1 MTAGAAGHGARDRR
15 LRLAAGIYV
24 YLALYIFLDW
34 VSLIDPSSPLGITPW
49 NPPAGLSFALLLRHG
64 WRLAPAVFAAV
75 LLSDLLFRDMTAA
88 PWAAAAA
95 ALAIAGGYGVAAALL
110 KHRLRFSPALDSRN
124 DLIALLGVALP
135 AAAAI
140 AVTVVALYCAA
151 GLLAWAD
158 YAESALRFGVGDV
171 LGIAVLTPFLLLMA
185 GRRQRPA
192 LVRPGAALEYAFQ
205 LGAIGLGLW
214 IIFGLESA
222 NHFEFS
228 YVLFLPLIW
237 IALREGLVGAAWG
250 VVATQIGVIAAI
262 QVKGFDAETITQF
275 QLLMLAVAVTGI
287 FLGGVVDERQRAEG
301 ALRES
306 EARLQTVVSTAPDGI
321 LTFDDDG
328 RIASANRAAA
338 QLFGGGLR
346 ALTERAIGSLLP
358 GIDFRAATGGRETTA
373 ERLDGSSFAA
383 EVGVGQAEAG
393 GRRIHVAV
401 VRDITARKAA
411 EAALQQ
417 HETQLAHAARLT
429 AAGEMAAGL
438 AHELNQPLTA
448 VIGFARACEAVIE
461 SRGAAAEAEAR
472 GLIGQAVQQALRAGE
487 IIRRTREFLRRG
499 DLRPVKF
506 AVGDL
511 VRMTLDL
518 VRTEMDLERVR
529 VTVSLPPDL
538 PFVFVDPIQIEQV
551 LLNLVR
557 NSMEET
563 IRAGGARREIALA
576 ASLAEDGPGF
586 VEIAVADSGRGIPPE
601 IADRLFT
608 PFATTKE
615 AGMGLGLS
623 ISRTIVE
630 AHGGRIWAVPSPA
643 GGGAEIRFTVPVY
656 GDEPGGTDAA

>member
-1 MTAGAAGHGARDRR
+1 MTPGGAEHGPRDRR
-15 LRLAAGIYV
+15 LRLAASIYV

-34 VSLIDPSSPLGITPW
+34 VSLIDPASPLGITPW
-49 NPPAGLSFALLLRHG
+49 NPPAGLSLALLLRHG
-64 WRLAPAVFAAV
+64 WRTAPAVFAAV
-75 LLSDLLFRDMTAA
+75 LLSDLLFRDMSAA

-95 ALAIAGGYGVAAALL
+95 AAAIAGGYGGAAALL
-110 KHRLRFSPALDSRN
+110 KQRLGFDPALGSRN
-124 DLIALLGVALP
+124 DLVVLLGVAIP

-140 AVTVVALYCAA
+140 AVVVVALYCAA
-151 GLLAWAD
+151 GLLPWAD
-158 YAESALRFGVGDV
+158 YVESVLRFGVGDV
-171 LGIAVLTPFLLLMA
+171 LGIAVLTPFLLVMA
-185 GRRQRPA
+185 ARRHAPALIRPA
-192 LVRPGAALEYAFQ
+192 AALEYGFQ

-250 VVATQIGVIAAI
+250 VVATQIGLIAAI

-306 EARLQTVVSTAPDGI
+306 EARLQTVVSTAPDAI

-338 QLFGGGLR
+338 NLFGGGLR
-346 ALTERAIGSLLP
+346 ALTERAIASLLP
-358 GIDFRAATGGRETTA
+358 GVGVGAQASGREMTA
-373 ERLDGSSFAA
+373 ERLDGSTFAA

-448 VIGFARACEAVIE
+448 VIGFARACEAVLE
-461 SRGAAAEAEAR
+461 ARGAAAEAEAR
-472 GLIGQAVQQALRAGE
+472 SHIGQAVQQALRAGE

-499 DLRPVKF
+499 DLRPVKI
-506 AVGDL
+506 AVADL
-511 VRMTLDL
+511 VGMTLDL
-518 VRTEMDLERVR
+518 VRTEMELARVR
-529 VTVSLPPDL
+529 VEVRLPPDL
-538 PFVFVDPIQIEQV
+538 PPVFVDPIQIEQV
-551 LLNLVR
+551 LLNLLR

-563 IRAGGARREIALA
+563 IRSGGAKREIRLA
-576 ASLAEDGPGF
+576 AAVAAEAPDF
-586 VEIAVADSGRGIPPE
+586 IDITVADSGRGIPPE

-623 ISRTIVE
+623 ISRSIIE
-630 AHGGRIWAVPSPA
+630 AHGGSIAAMPSPA
-643 GGGAEIRFTVPVY
+643 GAGAEIRFTVPVY
-656 GDEPGGTDAA
+656 VDEPGETDA